1 MSRSWVEKFAVFAMA
16 LGLLALAAVSVAAL
30 LIAAGVFICLAA
42 ILYIINPAGVRAAL
56 KVLADKPDEW
66 LKRAHDWLESFKEI
80 LATFQAAAQAAA
92 SAPQAEMKC
101 RSKLHRRRKHRRHRN
116 PSRTDPINLNKK

>member
-16 LGLLALAAVSVAAL
+16 LGLVALAAVSVAAL

-80 LATFQAAAQAAA
+80 LATFQAAAHQAAA
-92 SAPQAEMKC
+92 SALQAESDKSGGEMPQQAAPQEKAPTP
-101 RSKLHRRRKHRRHRN
+101 SKPKQ
-116 PSRTDPINLNKK
+116 D

>member
-16 LGLLALAAVSVAAL
+16 LGLVALVAVSVAVL

-92 SAPQAEMKC
+92 SAPQAESDKSGDEMPQQAAPQEKAPTP
-101 RSKLHRRRKHRRHRN
+101 SKPKQ
-116 PSRTDPINLNKK
+116 D

>member
-16 LGLLALAAVSVAAL
+16 LGLVALAAVSVAAL

-80 LATFQAAAQAAA
+80 LATFQAAAQAASA
-92 SAPQAEMKC
+92 LQAESDKSGGEMPQQAAPQEKAPTP
-101 RSKLHRRRKHRRHRN
+101 SKPKQ
-116 PSRTDPINLNKK
+116 D

>member
-16 LGLLALAAVSVAAL
+16 LGLVALAAVSVAAL
-30 LIAAGVFICLAA
+30 LIAAGVFIC
-42 ILYIINPAGVRAAL
+42 LYIINPAGVRAAL

-92 SAPQAEMKC
+92 SALQAESDKSGGEMPQQAAPQEKAPTP
-101 RSKLHRRRKHRRHRN
+101 SKPKQ
-116 PSRTDPINLNKK
+116 D

>member
-16 LGLLALAAVSVAAL
+16 LGLVALAAVSVAAL

-80 LATFQAAAQAAA
+80 LATFQAAASALQAESDKSGGEMPQQAAPQEK
-92 SAPQAEMKC
+92 APTP
-101 RSKLHRRRKHRRHRN
+101 SKPKQ
-116 PSRTDPINLNKK
+116 D

>member
-16 LGLLALAAVSVAAL
+16 LGLVALAAVSVAAL

-80 LATFQAAAQAAA
+80 LATFQAAAQAA
-92 SAPQAEMKC
+92 SAPQAESDKPGGEMPQQAAPQEKAPTP
-101 RSKLHRRRKHRRHRN
+101 SKPKQ
-116 PSRTDPINLNKK
+116 D

>member
-16 LGLLALAAVSVAAL
+16 LGLVALAAVSVAAL

-92 SAPQAEMKC
+92 APQAESDKPGGEMPQQAAPQEKAPTP
-101 RSKLHRRRKHRRHRN
+101 SKPKQ
-116 PSRTDPINLNKK
+116 D

>member
-16 LGLLALAAVSVAAL
+16 LGLVALAAVSVAAL

-42 ILYIINPAGVRAAL
+42 ILYINPAGVRAAL

-92 SAPQAEMKC
+92 SAPQAESEKSGDEMPQQAAPQEKAPTP
-101 RSKLHRRRKHRRHRN
+101 SKPKQ
-116 PSRTDPINLNKK
+116 D

>member
-1 MSRSWVEKFAVFAMA
+1 MRVF
-16 LGLLALAAVSVAAL
+16 LKICAAL

-92 SAPQAEMKC
+92 SAPQAESDKSGDEMPQQAAPQEKAPTP
-101 RSKLHRRRKHRRHRN
+101 SKPKQ
-116 PSRTDPINLNKK
+116 D

>member
-1 MSRSWVEKFAVFAMA
+1 MSLSWVEKFAVFAMA
-16 LGLLALAAVSVAAL
+16 LGLVALAAVSVAAL

-80 LATFQAAAQAAA
+80 LATFQAAALQAESDKSGGEMPQQAAPQEK
-92 SAPQAEMKC
+92 APTP
-101 RSKLHRRRKHRRHRN
+101 SKPKQ
-116 PSRTDPINLNKK
+116 D